1 MPIDGLD
8 NAPLNPPPQVALYD
22 TPGVTS
28 AVRSREHGARV
39 QGAWQVAQHCGV
51 VLFLVDAAR
60 QVRCHTR
67 CRPAGAC
74 PKWRPVRLPAPGLPL
89 LWVPLPGA
97 GCIVLYSCGVVLFM
111 VDAARKG
118 RCILNAAPPARG
130 SP

>member
-1 MPIDGLD
+1 MPMDHT
-8 NAPLNPPPQVALYD
+8 PLTPPPQVALYD

-67 CRPAGAC
+67 CRPAGAG
-74 PKWRPVRLPAPGLPL
+74 PGWRPVRLPRTGPAFALGAVARSGLYRSALQLWGGAVYSGRRKEGEIILYFL
-89 LWVPLPGA
+89 L
-97 GCIVLYSCGVVLFM
+97 YFT
-111 VDAARKG
+111 
-118 RCILNAAPPARG
+118 
-130 SP
+130 